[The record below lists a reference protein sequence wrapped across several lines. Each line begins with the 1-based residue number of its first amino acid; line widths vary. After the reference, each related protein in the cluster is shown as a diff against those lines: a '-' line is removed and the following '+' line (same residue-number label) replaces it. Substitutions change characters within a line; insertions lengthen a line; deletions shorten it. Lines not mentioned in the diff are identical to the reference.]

1 LNAPA
6 APGPL
11 FARHLPP
18 SASLPRVLA
27 LDPATAA
34 ELAGV
39 ARVSEAADPA
49 APTGPYD
56 AVAGRALAT
65 AEQLAALAQRL
76 RPGGRLI
83 LVAPAPAEPEVLLSA
98 LTAAGCIHCL
108 VETEGAFTLYR
119 GERPPAGG
127 STLSRAQQVAAEPP
141 GQDPGL
147 PRFIFL
153 LVTQTPNKPVWRL
166 APGERLDWHAATVM
180 AGPEPAPTPRLLA
193 FSSLVKAVAYMQPAV
208 LAGALVGVNKV
219 AKFPASAAEDWP
231 LPLLLNPR
239 FEDLSTA
246 KPGPPLAVEPAL
258 AITGEE

>member
-83 LVAPAPAEPEVLLSA
+83 LVAPAPAEPEALLAA

-127 STLSRAQQVAAEPP
+127 STLSRAQRVAAEPP
-141 GQDPGL
+141 GQEQGL

-166 APGERLDWHAATVM
+166 APGERVEWRAATVM
-180 AGPEPAPTPRLLA
+180 AGPERAPTPRLLA

-219 AKFPASAAEDWP
+219 AKFPASAADDWP

-239 FEDLSTA
+239 FEDLSAA